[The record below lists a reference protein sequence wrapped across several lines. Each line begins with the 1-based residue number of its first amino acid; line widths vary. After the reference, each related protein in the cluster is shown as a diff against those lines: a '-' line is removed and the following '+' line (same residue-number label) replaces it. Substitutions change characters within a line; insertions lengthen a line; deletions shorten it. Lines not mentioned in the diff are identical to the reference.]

1 MQVERIT
8 LTPRF
13 SRREVSEALGVT
25 VRTVTHWTA
34 KGILTAKEWRSP
46 GGRRYLDYDATEVA
60 RLRESMG
67 VDARHRA

>member
-1 MQVERIT
+1 MEAERLTLAPRLTRHQVA
-8 LTPRF
+8 
-13 SRREVSEALGVT
+13 VDLGVT

-46 GGRRYLDYDATEVA
+46 GGRIYLDYSAGEVA

-67 VDARHRA
+67 VDDSH